1 MLLDRMANAQCFDLC
16 SVVIVRVC
24 FCAAWF
30 RDELHAAFMSRVDR
44 TEVLIDMMA
53 ALNLSC
59 L

>member
-1 MLLDRMANAQCFDLC
+1 MLLDRKADAQCFDLC
-16 SVVIVRVC
+16 SVVIVRLV
-24 FCAAWF
+24 FA
-30 RDELHAAFMSRVDR
+30 LHGSVMNSMPPSWSRVDR